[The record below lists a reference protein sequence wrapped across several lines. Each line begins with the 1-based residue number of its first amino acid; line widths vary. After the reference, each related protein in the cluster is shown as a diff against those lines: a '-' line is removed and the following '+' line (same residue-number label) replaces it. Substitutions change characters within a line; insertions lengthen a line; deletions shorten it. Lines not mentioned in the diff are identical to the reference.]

1 MSKLQKEKGKQETK
15 EQRWMGKEALEAY
28 RKQLLREEKS
38 PSTIK
43 KYLCDI
49 EKFSQYLQDNWQEAE
64 VSKEKVMAYKEFLQM
79 HYAIRSVNSYLV
91 ALNRFFEYL
100 GWYDCKIKLCKLQR
114 EIFCQEEEELKKEEY
129 LRLIYMAQTLKKSDL
144 VW

>member
-1 MSKLQKEKGKQETK
+1 MSKLQRKQEQQ
-15 EQRWMGKEALEAY
+15 EQRWMGREALEAY
-28 RKQLLREEKS
+28 RQQLLQEEKS

-49 EKFSQYLQDNWQEAE
+49 EKFGQYLQENWQEVE
-64 VSKEKVMAYKEFLQM
+64 VSKEKVMAYKESLQL

-114 EIFCQEEEELKKEEY
+114 EIFCQEEEELKREEY
-129 LRLIYMAQTLKKSDL
+129 IRLLDTAEALKKRDL